1 MRTASYSRIDVK
13 ELSQCQSAVLAFQ
26 ETINVPL
33 MPSKLIDVLNTVEKE
48 NSTFFFIIFLKKE
61 KKRKRKRTRH
71 SMRLEKAKKTLQ
83 KRNLSTSQKA
93 EVSNSY
99 FVAVSGSR
107 IDRVSCKKLRFPL
120 N

>member
-1 MRTASYSRIDVK
+1 MRTVSYSRIDVK
-13 ELSQCQSAVLAFQ
+13 DLSQCQSAVLAFQ

-33 MPSKLIDVLNTVEKE
+33 MPSKLFDVLNTVEKE
-48 NSTFFFIIFLKKE
+48 NSTFFSIIFLKKE
-61 KKRKRKRTRH
+61 KNGKEKERDIRCVLKRP
-71 SMRLEKAKKTLQ
+71 KKHC
-83 KRNLSTSQKA
+83 KKKNLSIFQKA

-99 FVAVSGSR
+99 LVAVSGSR